1 MRLYKLLSI
10 VILIVLIAGLGFVYS
25 GIYDVGADRPH
36 TALTHWIIGQT
47 RERSVASHSSGVV
60 VPKLD
65 DDELVAMGADHYAE
79 MCAVCHLAPGTEE
92 SELRR
97 GLYPKPPNL
106 VERGGDLSP
115 ENAFWSIKHGFKMTG
130 MPAWGTTHD
139 DHSIW
144 ALVAFL
150 RKLPQLS
157 PQSYQALVG
166 QSGEGHEHSEHAAH
180 HESMETGLMKSD
192 TVTGTA
198 SAPAAVV
205 DQFFHALASGDAGAA
220 SALLIPPS

>member
-1 MRLYKLLSI
+1 MNGPMNCARWQAFEFGFKQDRWLMRLYKLLSI

-36 TALTHWIIGQT
+36 TALTHWMIGQT
-47 RERSVASHSSGVV
+47 RARSVASHSSGVV

-79 MCAVCHLAPGTEE
+79 MCAVCHLAPGAEE

-115 ENAFWSIKHGFKMTG
+115 QEAFWSHQ
-130 MPAWGTTHD
+130 AWFQD
-139 DHSIW
+139 DRH
-144 ALVAFL
+144 AGL
-150 RKLPQLS
+150 
-157 PQSYQALVG
+157 
-166 QSGEGHEHSEHAAH
+166 GHYA
-180 HESMETGLMKSD
+180 
-192 TVTGTA
+192 
-198 SAPAAVV
+198 
-205 DQFFHALASGDAGAA
+205 
-220 SALLIPPS
+220 